1 MQLIKLNTGNRTIDV
16 EVYAPV
22 LQNGQQTEGILLLHE
37 MMGLLDYYRED
48 AQDLANKGYLVYV
61 PNLYTDGATKYCIQA
76 MVKVAGM
83 KNKSSSPLNQEIH
96 ALMDTL
102 KADTR
107 CNGRLGI
114 LGACMTG
121 GFVLHMA
128 QRDDVHA
135 PVVYHHGLGIEGA
148 GVPHEET
155 DNLKK
160 IPVIQGHFA
169 NVDIFCPAK
178 KRKALKNVLGERLED
193 YYYNMPH
200 GFRSTARS
208 MSGSKVAWQR
218 TVDFFDEHLR
228 YQQSV

>member
-1 MQLIKLNTGNRTIDV
+1 
-16 EVYAPV
+16 
-22 LQNGQQTEGILLLHE
+22 
-37 MMGLLDYYRED
+37 MMECYRED
-48 AQDLANKGYLVYV
+48 AQDLADRGYLVYV
-61 PNLYTDGATKYCIQA
+61 PDLYTDGARKYCIQA
-76 MVKVAGM
+76 MVKAAGM
-83 KNKSSSPLNQEIH
+83 KNSSSSPLNQEIH

-102 KADTR
+102 KADKR

-135 PVVYHHGLGIEGA
+135 PVLYHHGLGLEGA
-148 GVPHEET
+148 GVPRSEEA
-155 DNLKK
+155 NLQK

-169 NVDIFCPAK
+169 NVDPFCPAK
-178 KRKALKNVLGERLED
+178 KRKALKSALGDRLED

-208 MSGSKVAWQR
+208 MSGSQVVWQR
-218 TVDFFDEHLR
+218 TLDFFEQNLR
-228 YQQSV
+228 A